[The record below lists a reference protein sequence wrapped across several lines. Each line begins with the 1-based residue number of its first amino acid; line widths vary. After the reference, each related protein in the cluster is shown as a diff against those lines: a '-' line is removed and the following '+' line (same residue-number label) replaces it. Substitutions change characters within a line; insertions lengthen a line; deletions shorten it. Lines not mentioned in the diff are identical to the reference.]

1 MKQTKLNKQLQWI
14 RYGLPTIRAL
24 QLIICMVIAQFCAL
38 SPNLL
43 NHEDPLAADSTLLAL
58 SRRLSTCLE
67 QLKNS
72 AAQQSGEET
81 SSNNHSTSEI
91 TQGDLQR
98 FHDSAG
104 AVWVFNR
111 EEKRWVR
118 QR

>member
-14 RYGLPTIRAL
+14 RYGLPTIRTL
-24 QLIICMVIAQFCAL
+24 QLIICMVIAQFYAL
-38 SPNLL
+38 SSNLL
-43 NHEDPLAADSTLLAL
+43 DHEGSLAADSTLLAL

-72 AAQQSGEET
+72 TAQQNCEEIS
-81 SSNNHSTSEI
+81 SSNDSISQT
-91 TQGDLQR
+91 TQGDIQR

-118 QR
+118 PR